1 MELSKVNITNFQSH
15 KESELEFTD
24 GVNVIIGPSDAGK
37 SAIFRAIYWVIT
49 NRPLGDSFR
58 SYWGGDTR
66 VDLHFDDVIISRLKG
81 DSDNQYIITNETPL
95 VLKAFGTDTPE
106 GVVKLL
112 SLDDINIQSQI
123 DPPFL
128 LANTP
133 GEVAQLLNKAAS
145 IDDIDKAMSNLKSY
159 YNETKR
165 SKTYLEKQII
175 DIQEELQQYDNLP
188 ELEKL
193 VDVFEHMVREA
204 EMYIGQYDRLSELVD
219 RIYSV
224 QNELSKFKDVDNYL
238 SLLKEALTSLEE
250 LNYIKGRVKQ
260 ISDLVTKIKNIE
272 ASIIK
277 TEKTI
282 EQLEK
287 EYKELAPETCPLCG
301 SPMQKEIIA

>member
-81 DSDNQYIITNETPL
+81 DSDNQYIITNESPL

-106 GVVKLL
+106 EVVKLL

>member
-1 MELSKVNITNFQSH
+1 MELLKVNITNFQSH

-106 GVVKLL
+106 EVVKLL

>member
-1 MELSKVNITNFQSH
+1 MELLKVNITNFQSH

-81 DSDNQYIITNETPL
+81 DSDNQYIITNESPL

-106 GVVKLL
+106 EVVKLL

-250 LNYIKGRVKQ
+250 LNYIKGRVKLKRQ
-260 ISDLVTKIKNIE
+260 LS
-272 ASIIK
+272 
-277 TEKTI
+277 
-282 EQLEK
+282 QLEK

-301 SPMQKEIIA
+301 NPMQKEIIA

>member
-81 DSDNQYIITNETPL
+81 DSDNQYIITNESPL

-106 GVVKLL
+106 VVKLL

-165 SKTYLEKQII
+165 SKTYLEKQIA
-175 DIQEELQQYDNLP
+175 DMEEELKQYDNLP
-188 ELEKL
+188 RLEQLVEELERIENEAEVYTRQYSNLEFL
-193 VDVFEHMVREA
+193 VDKIYNVQEELTKFRDVDK
-204 EMYIGQYDRLSELVD
+204 YLSILNTAFNTLDELNL
-219 RIYSV
+219 IKG
-224 QNELSKFKDVDNYL
+224 KFK
-238 SLLKEALTSLEE
+238 
-250 LNYIKGRVKQ
+250 Q
-260 ISDLVTKIKNIE
+260 IADLVYQIKSVE
-272 ASIIK
+272 SSLAK
-277 TEKTI
+277 TEETI
-282 EQLEK
+282 NKLEK
-287 EYKELAPETCPLCG
+287 EYKELAPDTCPLCG
-301 SPMQKEIIA
+301 GPMPKEGLA

>member
-1 MELSKVNITNFQSH
+1 MELLKVNISNFQSH
-15 KESELEFTD
+15 KESELEFTN
-24 GVNVIIGPSDAGK
+24 GVNVIIGSSDAGK

-145 IDDIDKAMSNLKSY
+145 IDDIDKAMYNLKSY

-165 SKTYLEKQII
+165 NKTYLEKQIASI
-175 DIQEELQQYDNLP
+175 EEELQQYDNLP

-238 SLLKEALTSLEE
+238 FLLKEALTSLEE

-277 TEKTI
+277 TEETI

-301 SPMQKEIIA
+301 SPMQKEIRA

>member
-1 MELSKVNITNFQSH
+1 MELLKVNITNFQSH

-81 DSDNQYIITNETPL
+81 DSDNQYIITNESPL

-106 GVVKLL
+106 EVVKLL

-193 VDVFEHMVREA
+193 VDLFEHMVREA

-272 ASIIK
+272 TSIIK

-301 SPMQKEIIA
+301 NPMQKEIIA

>member
-1 MELSKVNITNFQSH
+1 MELLKVNITNFQSH

-81 DSDNQYIITNETPL
+81 DSDNQYIITNESPL

-106 GVVKLL
+106 EVVKLL

-219 RIYSV
+219 RIYNV
-224 QNELSKFKDVDNYL
+224 QDELSKFKDVDNYL
-238 SLLKEALTSLEE
+238 SLLNEALTSLEE
-250 LNYIKGRVKQ
+250 LNLIKGRVKQ

-272 ASIIK
+272 TSIIK

-301 SPMQKEIIA
+301 NPMQKEILV

>member
-1 MELSKVNITNFQSH
+1 MELNKVSISNFQSH

-81 DSDNQYIITNETPL
+81 DSDNQYIITNESPL

-106 GVVKLL
+106 EVVKLL

-193 VDVFEHMVREA
+193 VDLFEHMVREA

-272 ASIIK
+272 TSIIK

>member
-1 MELSKVNITNFQSH
+1 MELLKVNITNFQSH

-81 DSDNQYIITNETPL
+81 DSDNQYIITNESPL

-106 GVVKLL
+106 VVKLL

-133 GEVAQLLNKAAS
+133 GEVAQMLNKAAS

-165 SKTYLEKQII
+165 SKTYLEKQIA
-175 DIQEELQQYDNLP
+175 DMEEELKQYDNLP
-188 ELEKL
+188 RLEQLVEELERIENEAEVYTRQYSNLEFL
-193 VDVFEHMVREA
+193 VDKIYNVQEELTKFRDVDK
-204 EMYIGQYDRLSELVD
+204 YLSILNTAFNTLDELNL
-219 RIYSV
+219 IKG
-224 QNELSKFKDVDNYL
+224 KFK
-238 SLLKEALTSLEE
+238 
-250 LNYIKGRVKQ
+250 Q
-260 ISDLVTKIKNIE
+260 IADLVYQIKSVE
-272 ASIIK
+272 SSLAK
-277 TEKTI
+277 TEETI
-282 EQLEK
+282 NKLEK
-287 EYKELAPETCPLCG
+287 EYKELAPDTCPLCG
-301 SPMQKEIIA
+301 GPMPKEGLA

>member
-1 MELSKVNITNFQSH
+1 MELLKVNITNFQSH

-81 DSDNQYIITNETPL
+81 DSDNQYIITNESPL

-106 GVVKLL
+106 EVVKLL

-219 RIYSV
+219 RIYNV
-224 QNELSKFKDVDNYL
+224 QDELSKFKDVDNYL
-238 SLLKEALTSLEE
+238 SLLKEALTSSEE